1 MYSKDEFISR
11 IREQIASEEKY
22 SAILDEAPVKLVR
35 SRKFLLIPLF
45 FYLLAVFLSVLR
57 DHTLENVLVLWIS
70 SVFLLY
76 MANFFLLMIPSFGSD
91 ADIKIIDKQKN
102 CRVVRILRFIC

>member
-11 IREQIASEEKY
+11 IRDQIASEEKY

-57 DHTLENVLVLWIS
+57 DHTLENVLVLWIEEKR
-70 SVFLLY
+70 
-76 MANFFLLMIPSFGSD
+76 N
-91 ADIKIIDKQKN
+91 QKK
-102 CRVVRILRFIC
+102 LS